1 MVTRIVEIVF
11 TSIFEHDVKK
21 LKDSSVKKRLEKHIA
36 KVIENP
42 VIGKPLSYALKG
54 EPSIR
59 IPLYRLIYAVTGK
72 KLILLRF
79 EHRKDAYE

>member
-1 MVTRIVEIVF
+1 MVKQIVEIVY
-11 TSIFEHDVKK
+11 TSKFENDVKK
-21 LKDSSVKKRLEKHIA
+21 LKDSSVKKSLEKHIA

-54 EPSIR
+54 ERSVSI
-59 IPLYRLIYAVTGK
+59 PPYRLIYAVIGK

-79 EHRKDAYE
+79 EHRKDVYE